1 MIYAFVTEGLM
12 FYFKFQYIQRTM
24 SMIHPQ
30 LTYFFYLTGEKNS
43 VPNCPIAIERIYNP
57 SSGAVYFKPSDENC
71 TFPTYFGLPFFLEN
85 YGPRYQDWSVIGHE
99 SRPGHH
105 FQYQGNFEV
114 FSNLT
119 HFQPGSHFILPENTR
134 KPLVFWYLQW
144 GQKIR
149 TLYKIIRCL
158 LSYLFIQVITQ

>member
-1 MIYAFVTEGLM
+1 MNFLCVCEKSSYQKIVVDIMIYPLLPKFC
-12 FYFKFQYIQRTM
+12 YFKFQYIQRTM

-30 LTYFFYLTGEKNS
+30 LTYSFYLTGEKNS

-105 FQYQGNFEV
+105 FQYQGNVV
-114 FSNLT
+114 FSN
-119 HFQPGSHFILPENTR
+119 
-134 KPLVFWYLQW
+134 
-144 GQKIR
+144 
-149 TLYKIIRCL
+149 
-158 LSYLFIQVITQ
+158 